1 MVDKVVR
8 FKMTTAYDTY
18 YKVENLFGDPY
29 PELIH
34 FFKKHTSKGKVLDL
48 GCGQGRNAIP
58 LARIG
63 FDVLGIDNSKV
74 GIDQMNQTA
83 KTENLPLEGIVT
95 DIFQFENYSNFDFV
109 LLDSMFHFTKKN
121 KQKEILFIKKI
132 ISKIIKN
139 CVVIFCIQDT
149 GKKVEILNGAI
160 HFKKSIEQIV
170 NQKFEYLFEDTKS
183 GHKSKTNYRMIII
196 KNK

>member
-1 MVDKVVR
+1 
-8 FKMTTAYDTY
+8 MTTAYDTY
-18 YKVENLFGDPY
+18 YKNENLFGDPY

-109 LLDSMFHFTKKN
+109 LLDSMFHFTKKD
-121 KQKEILFIKKI
+121 KQKEIFLIKKI
-132 ISKIIKN
+132 ISKVKKSCI
-139 CVVIFCIQDT
+139 VIFCIQDT
-149 GKKVEILNGAI
+149 GKKVEVLNEVI

-170 NQKFEYLFEDTKS
+170 NQEFEYLFEDTKS